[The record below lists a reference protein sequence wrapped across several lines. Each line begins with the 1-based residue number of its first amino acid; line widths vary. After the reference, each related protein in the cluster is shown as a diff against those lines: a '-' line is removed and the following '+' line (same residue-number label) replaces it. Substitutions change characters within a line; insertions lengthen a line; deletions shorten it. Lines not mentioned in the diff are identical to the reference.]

1 MAPQLTLQAPL
12 ELPPQDVPDYLGRLW
27 EGEHDQASGASTFS
41 LVVWEPA
48 WIEQQ
53 LVRLGRLNGPINGL
67 ERPELLQAA
76 REAIPVCGL
85 PPSTSPLA
93 PDLAWQL
100 GQMPGDASAEDLRG
114 QQVDAAISRHQ
125 PRRLITLAPTLD
137 GNRPLETLVAAYC
150 PLPEEGPMTSVC
162 GDVVV
167 MRGGLGALEQGLQM
181 INPLISAE
189 LPCWVWWNGSL
200 DEAPHLFEAVSQAPR
215 RLVVDSAIGSPARAL
230 EVICQR
236 AASGQSIS
244 DLNWYR
250 LVSWRESLAM
260 VFDMPSRRDALA
272 HVVQLDIDVQ
282 GHQPV
287 QGLLMAAWIADRLGW
302 QLEHTS
308 MAEGDGIV
316 GSFRRPDGTPVRFRQ
331 MPVPVGSP
339 STHPGSLV
347 GLRLVCE
354 PKGRTPLCVI
364 LCCETGGCMRLEAG
378 GMARMELVEEV
389 VATTVESA
397 QKEVARTLRGGHNST
412 NPLLNAAAPL
422 AAKLLPH

>member
-12 ELPPQDVPDYLGRLW
+12 ELPPHEVPNYLSRLW
-27 EGEHDQASGASTFS
+27 EEEHEQANGASTFS

-53 LVRLGRLNGPINGL
+53 LVRLGRLPGPISGL

-85 PPSTSPLA
+85 SPSTSPLA
-93 PDLAWQL
+93 PELAWQL
-100 GQMPGDASAEDLRG
+100 GQLPGEGSAEDLRG

-137 GNRPLETLVAAYC
+137 GDRALETLVAAYC
-150 PLPEEGPMTSVC
+150 PLPDEGPMASVC

-167 MRGGLGALEQGLQM
+167 MRGGFGALEEGLQM
-181 INPLISAE
+181 VNPLISAD

-200 DEAPHLFEAVSQAPR
+200 DEAPHLFEAVSLAPR

-230 EVICQR
+230 EVICHR
-236 AASGQSIS
+236 AASGQAIS

-250 LVSWRESLAM
+250 LLSWRESLAM
-260 VFDMPSRRDALA
+260 AFDMPSRRDALA

-308 MAEGDGIV
+308 RAEGDGILAN
-316 GSFRRPDGTPVRFRQ
+316 FRRPDGVPVRFRQ
-331 MPVPVGSP
+331 MPVPVGTP

-354 PKGRTPLCVI
+354 SEGRSPLCVI
-364 LCCETGGCMRLEAG
+364 LCGETGGCMRLEAG
-378 GMARMELVEEV
+378 GMARLELVEEV
-389 VATTVESA
+389 VATAVESA
-397 QKEVARTLRGGHNST
+397 QKEVSRTLRGGHDST
-412 NPLLNAAAPL
+412 NPLLSAAAPL
-422 AAKLLPH
+422 AAKLLPR